1 MPVYLVADARA
12 LKTYGLGMIRPGG
25 AGIRPFLADGY
36 LSEGK
41 TPEELAAKLG
51 IDAEGLKDSLARMSS
66 YGKTG
71 VDTDFAR
78 GTTVYERANGDPAHG
93 PNPSLGALDTPPFYA
108 IRLWPGDIGSATGL
122 VGDEHGRLLRRDGS
136 VIEGL
141 YACGN
146 DLQSIMGGA
155 YPGPGITIG
164 PAIVFGALSG
174 RHSARRKVA
183 SGSTRQGFF
192 ARTYNRGPGTQIKE
206 VRDEDIH
213 CNSVTQRRFETKA

>member
-1 MPVYLVADARA
+1 MYAVNKEGSHVPVYLVAHARA
-12 LKTYGLGMIRPGG
+12 LKIYGLGMIRPGG
-25 AGIRPFLADGY
+25 ADIRSFLADGY
-36 LSEGK
+36 LTEGK

-51 IDAEGLKDSLARMSS
+51 IDPEGLKDSLARMSS

-78 GTTVYERANGDPAHG
+78 GTTVYERANGDPSHG
-93 PNPSLGALDTPPFYA
+93 PNPSLGPLDTPPFYA

-122 VGDEHGRLLRRDGS
+122 VGDEYGRLLRRDGS

-141 YACGN
+141 SACGN

-174 RHSARRKVA
+174 RHSARRKAA
-183 SGSTRQGFF
+183 SDATGQDFSPERRIG
-192 ARTYNRGPGTQIKE
+192 ARA
-206 VRDEDIH
+206 
-213 CNSVTQRRFETKA
+213 RR